1 MKIILDNFENK
12 EEFVIDGVESSMN
25 IIEFKSLI
33 YQQKNYSIDSIQL
46 YSSNNLSIQDNDI
59 LESYL
64 NSAQS
69 PTKLKMKIDKS
80 ILKLLI
86 EIYEKNI
93 EKLSLDLSFS
103 TSIFLL
109 KKIVEIKTKIP
120 FDEQM
125 LYLNNMKLQDEDT
138 FFELVFKNTYEREIR
153 SKSVDR
159 TSMTTDISSP
169 RITKLKL
176 LRKKNKTLSLG
187 LDFSFNYM
195 KNLHKMNWD
204 NLAPSFREIEDG
216 MSIICYCINMECI
229 LFNQMF
235 VYNLGKNRI

>member
-1 MKIILDNFENK
+1 MKIILDNIETK
-12 EEFVIDGVESSMN
+12 EEYIIDGVLSSMN
-25 IIEFKSLI
+25 VIELKFLI
-33 YQQKNYSIDSIQL
+33 NKQKNHSIDSIQL
-46 YSSNNLSIQDNDI
+46 FSSNNLSIQDHEN

-64 NSAQS
+64 DDNQTH
-69 PTKLKMKIDKS
+69 TKLKMKIDKS
-80 ILKLLI
+80 ILKLVI

-93 EKLSLDLSFS
+93 ERLSIDLSFS
-103 TSIFLL
+103 TSIYLL
-109 KKIVEIKTKIP
+109 KKLVEIKTKIP
-120 FDEQM
+120 SQEQM
-125 LYLNNMKLQDEDT
+125 IYLNNLKLQDEDT
-138 FFELVFKNTYEREIR
+138 FFELIFKNTYERDTR

-159 TSMTTDISSP
+159 TSLTTDISSP

-176 LRKKNKTLSLG
+176 LRKKNKSLSLG

-216 MSIICYCINMECI
+216 MSIICYCLNMECI

-235 VYNLGKNRI
+235 VYNLGMN